1 MTTIKINKTFAT
13 MEECKQWEEENFPNR
28 TYQGRIILKV
38 DHTQNTT
45 DSSVVLDSVMVF

>member
-13 MEECKQWEEENFPNR
+13 MEECKQWEEDNFPNR
-28 TYQGRIILKV
+28 TYQGRTILKV
-38 DHTQNTT
+38 NHTQSAN